1 MYKIKNLSDIRIEST
16 LNSYKYASKGGQ
28 MKDIFAI
35 VNNKGGVAKTSTVG
49 ALGCFI
55 SKKKQK
61 VLCIDLDPQC
71 NLTFTLLGTTQPQ
84 ISIFEVI
91 TNQAKAKEAI
101 IKTNNGYDLL
111 PASSSLYNADTTITN
126 VGKEYKL
133 KEAIQPLLKSY
144 DYIIIDTPPA
154 LGILTVNA
162 LTACTKVIIP
172 AQADVYSLQGISTL
186 SNTIN
191 AVKQY
196 CNKDLKISGIL
207 LTRYNPRVILARD
220 IATMIENTTAKDLG
234 TKIFKTSIRECV
246 AIKEAQAQNQDI
258 YTYAP
263 KSNASTDY
271 KNLVNEL
278 LKGK

>member
-1 MYKIKNLSDIRIEST
+1 
-16 LNSYKYASKGGQ
+16 

-144 DYIIIDTPPA
+144 DYIIIDT
-154 LGILTVNA
+154 
-162 LTACTKVIIP
+162 
-172 AQADVYSLQGISTL
+172 LQL
-186 SNTIN
+186 
-191 AVKQY
+191 
-196 CNKDLKISGIL
+196 
-207 LTRYNPRVILARD
+207 
-220 IATMIENTTAKDLG
+220 
-234 TKIFKTSIRECV
+234 
-246 AIKEAQAQNQDI
+246 
-258 YTYAP
+258 
-263 KSNASTDY
+263 
-271 KNLVNEL
+271 
-278 LKGK
+278 

>member
-1 MYKIKNLSDIRIEST
+1 MQRLQQLVLLAVSSLRKSRKFFAST
-16 LNSYKYASKGGQ
+16 W
-28 MKDIFAI
+28 I
-35 VNNKGGVAKTSTVG
+35 
-49 ALGCFI
+49 
-55 SKKKQK
+55 
-61 VLCIDLDPQC
+61 QC

-220 IATMIENTTAKDLG
+220 IATMIENTTAKR
-234 TKIFKTSIRECV
+234 SW
-246 AIKEAQAQNQDI
+246 
-258 YTYAP
+258 
-263 KSNASTDY
+263 
-271 KNLVNEL
+271 NENI
-278 LKGK
+278 

>member
-1 MYKIKNLSDIRIEST
+1 
-16 LNSYKYASKGGQ
+16 
-28 MKDIFAI
+28 MKDIFAV

-49 ALGCFI
+49 AIACFI
-55 SKKKQK
+55 AKKKQK

-71 NLTFTLLGTTQPQ
+71 NLTFTLLGANQPQ
-84 ISIFEVI
+84 TSIFEVI
-91 TNQAKAKEAI
+91 TNQAKAQEAI

-111 PASSSLYNADTTITN
+111 PASPSLYNADNTITN

-133 KEAIQPLLKSY
+133 KEAIKPILKSY
-144 DYIIIDTPPA
+144 DYILIDTPPA
-154 LGILTVNA
+154 LGILTVDA

-196 CNKDLKISGIL
+196 CNKDLQIAGIL
-207 LTRYNPRVILARD
+207 LTRYNSRVVLSRD

-246 AIKEAQAQNQDI
+246 AIKEAQARNQDI
-258 YTYAP
+258 YNYAP

>member
-1 MYKIKNLSDIRIEST
+1 M
-16 LNSYKYASKGGQ
+16 
-28 MKDIFAI
+28 
-35 VNNKGGVAKTSTVG
+35 
-49 ALGCFI
+49 
-55 SKKKQK
+55 
-61 VLCIDLDPQC
+61 
-71 NLTFTLLGTTQPQ
+71 
-84 ISIFEVI
+84 
-91 TNQAKAKEAI
+91 
-101 IKTNNGYDLL
+101 L

-234 TKIFKTSIRECV
+234 TKIFKTSIRECI